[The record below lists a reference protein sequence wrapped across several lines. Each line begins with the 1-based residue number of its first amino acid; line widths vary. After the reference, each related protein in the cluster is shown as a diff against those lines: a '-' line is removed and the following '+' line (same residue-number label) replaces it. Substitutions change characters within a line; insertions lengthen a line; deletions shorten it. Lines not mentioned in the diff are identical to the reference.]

1 MASEKNVALPDDL
14 LTAASEAARAEGKTT
29 DELIEAATRRYLSR
43 ERLDRFARRHDQRA
57 RVLGIAE
64 SDVPRLIH
72 EHRRDQRGPRP
83 VTG

>member
-1 MASEKNVALPDDL
+1 MASDKNVALPGDL

-43 ERLDRFARRHDQRA
+43 ERLDRLVRCNEQRA
-57 RVLGIAE
+57 RELGIGE

-72 EHRRDQRGPRP
+72 EHRLERRGH
-83 VTG
+83 